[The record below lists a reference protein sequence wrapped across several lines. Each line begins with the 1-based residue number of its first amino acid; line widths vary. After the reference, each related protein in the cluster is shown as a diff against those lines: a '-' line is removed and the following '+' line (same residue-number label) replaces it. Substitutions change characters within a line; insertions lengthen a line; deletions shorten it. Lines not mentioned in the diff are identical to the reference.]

1 MIYRDCS
8 RSQFRAKGVFSAG
21 FRPFSAGWL
30 TRVREQ
36 SGHNEIDLHYN
47 FRVSE
52 ILPSRYDF
60 ASSEARW
67 YEFWEKKGLFRPIP
81 GRGKFVLM
89 MPPPNVTGILHMG
102 HVLNNTIQDVL
113 VRWHRMRGEETLW
126 QPGIDH
132 AGIATMNKVEQEV
145 AKEGKTRFDIG
156 REEFIKR
163 AWAWKEKYGGT
174 IIQQLR
180 RLGCSADWENLVFTM
195 DPGYSRAVITAF
207 VELFNAGLIHRGK
220 RLINWCP
227 RCKTALSDDEVEH
240 EDTGS
245 HLWYI
250 KYPLA
255 EGNGYLIVAT
265 TRPETYLGDTAVAVN
280 PKDPRF
286 SDLVGKRVRL
296 PLVDWERRDINGNP
310 IPPEVP
316 VIAHRAVDPEFG
328 TGAVKVTP
336 AHDAADYEIAQ
347 DEGLPLVQVIDQDG
361 IMTGNAGPFAGLSRE
376 EARRRVVEELER
388 GGFLEKVEDYT
399 VPLGTCYR
407 CETAIEPLLSEQW
420 FVNMRELAGPAIE
433 AVKTGKVRIIP
444 DYGEK
449 IFFNWMGNIR
459 DWCVSR
465 QIWWGH
471 RVPVYYCDDCG
482 ETFASAENP
491 GACRRCGSANIR
503 QDEDV
508 LDTWA
513 SSWLWPF
520 ATLGWPD
527 ETERLKK
534 YYPGDV
540 LVTGWEIL
548 FLWVARMMMAGARFM
563 NQMPFHTVYL
573 HGIVRDERGRKME
586 KSLGNSPDPL
596 NLFREYS
603 VDGVRMGILFIT
615 PEGRDVL
622 FSLKS
627 CEIGRNFTNK
637 LWNAARFVLS
647 NAKGEFGGLPEDL
660 RLEDRWILSRLDATV
675 SRTTELL
682 ESYELNP
689 ALKTL
694 YDFFWGE
701 FCDWFL
707 EAIKP
712 RTQAG
717 NRSGVDVALFI
728 LESYLRLLHPF
739 MPFITEEL
747 WQAMP
752 NRRGESIMVAPWPE
766 PLGKNDP
773 TAEADFQVIMEIVS
787 GAREIR
793 GTFGVPKSARLN
805 LVFRDSPKATT
816 LARENLALLGF
827 LSGIEEISESGEAP
841 AGSAL
846 IPSKAFEAYVLLSG
860 VIDTGKERARLE
872 KEIAELSVQRMKAR
886 LSSADFIQKAPP
898 EVVREQKLRLAD
910 MEAKLER
917 LRGQVGRL

>member
-1 MIYRDCS
+1 MPVGI
-8 RSQFRAKGVFSAG
+8 AG
-21 FRPFSAGWL
+21 FGSIDKRNSPSVRSYRP
-30 TRVREQ
+30 T
-36 SGHNEIDLHYN
+36 HYN

-52 ILPSRYDF
+52 SLPTRYDF

-67 YEFWEKKGLFRPIP
+67 YEFWEEKGLFRPTP
-81 GRGKFVLM
+81 GKGKFVLM
-89 MPPPNVTGILHMG
+89 MPPPNITGILHMG

-113 VRWHRMRGEETLW
+113 VRWHRMMGEETLW

-156 REEFIKR
+156 REEFIAR
-163 AWAWKEKYGGT
+163 TWAWKEKYGNT
-174 IIQQLR
+174 IIKQLK

-195 DPGYSRAVITAF
+195 DPGYAKAVLTAF
-207 VELFNAGLIHRGK
+207 VELFNQGLIYRGN

-227 RCKTALSDDEVEH
+227 RCTTAISDDEVEH
-240 EDTGS
+240 EDTPS

-250 KYPLA
+250 RYPLVD
-255 EGNGYLIVAT
+255 EDGYLIVAT

-280 PKDPRF
+280 PRDRRF
-286 SDLVGKRVRL
+286 AGLVGKRVRL
-296 PLVDWERRDINGNP
+296 PLVDWDRHDVNGDP
-310 IPPEVP
+310 VSPEIP

-336 AHDAADYEIAQ
+336 AHDPADYEIAR
-347 DEGLPLVQVIDQDG
+347 ETGIPIVQVIDENAR
-361 IMTGNAGPFAGLSRE
+361 MTVNAGPFAGLTRE
-376 EARRRVVEELER
+376 ETRKRVLAELEK
-388 GGFLEKVEDYT
+388 GGFLEKTEDYT

-407 CETAIEPLLSEQW
+407 CGTPIEPLLSEQW
-420 FVNMRELAGPAIE
+420 FIRMTKLAGPATE
-433 AVKTGKVRIIP
+433 AVKTGRVKIIP
-444 DYGEK
+444 AYGEK
-449 IFFNWMGNIR
+449 IFFNWMDNIR

-471 RVPVYYCDDCG
+471 RIPIYYCDDCG
-482 ETFASAENP
+482 ETFASVNTPEK
-491 GACRRCGSANIR
+491 CQKCGSVNIR
-503 QDEDV
+503 QDENV

-520 ATLGWPD
+520 ATLGWPAD
-527 ETERLKK
+527 NDRLAKH
-534 YYPGDV
+534 YPGDV

-548 FLWVARMMMAGARFM
+548 FLWVARMMMAGHRFM
-563 NQMPFHTVYL
+563 GDMPFHTVYL

-596 NLFREYS
+596 DLFSQYS

-627 CEIGRNFTNK
+627 CEIGRNFANK
-637 LWNAARFVLS
+637 LWNAARLVLA
-647 NAKGEFGGLPEDL
+647 NANGKFNGLPDDL
-660 RLEDRWILSRLDATV
+660 ALEDKWILSRLDATV
-675 SRTTELL
+675 ARTTELL

-694 YDFFWGE
+694 YDFFWAE

-717 NRSGVDVALFI
+717 DRSGVDVALFV
-728 LESYLRLLHPF
+728 LETYLRLLHPF

-747 WQAMP
+747 WQFLP
-752 NRRGESIMVAPWPE
+752 NKTGESVMVAPWPR
-766 PLGKNDP
+766 PTGKSDP
-773 TAEADFQVIMEIVS
+773 DAESDFRLVMEIVS

-793 GTFGVPKSARLN
+793 GTFGVPRSAKLG
-805 LVFRDSPKATT
+805 LVFRDSPET
-816 LARENLALLGF
+816 LALAEENLALLGF
-827 LSGIEEISESGEAP
+827 LAGIGEISESAEPPG
-841 AGSAL
+841 GSAL
-846 IPSKAFEAYVLLSG
+846 IPSKAFEAYVPLSG
-860 VIDTGKERARLE
+860 VIDTGKEKSRLE
-872 KEIAELSVQRMKAR
+872 KEIAELSLQVERMGAR
-886 LSSADFIQKAPP
+886 LSDANFIQKAPP
-898 EVVREQKLRLAD
+898 GVIQEQKTRFAD
-910 MEAKLER
+910 MKAKLER
-917 LRGQVGRL
+917 LMGQIERL